1 MNKSR
6 EHIFSG
12 IRISL
17 FAPFKKG
24 GLPMANTNVM
34 HVNRTYRSTVFI
46 MLFEEKE
53 NLLELYNAMSGKHY
67 TDPELLEINTL
78 ENAIYMSIKNDVSF
92 LMDGRLSLYEHQS
105 TYSPNLPLR
114 FLFYIS
120 NLYSGITKDEN
131 LYGTRK
137 AQIPIPEFII
147 FYNGEEERPE
157 RETLK
162 LSDLYTFQEKDK
174 EQGEEDGK
182 RGKADFKLE
191 LKAELLN
198 ICGDN
203 NRALKEACRTL
214 REYAVFTDKM
224 RKYTKTMDI
233 QTAAERT
240 IEECIKE
247 DILREFLTKHR
258 AEVRTVSIFEYDQE
272 KHMRQEREQA
282 WEEGLAEGEARGKAV
297 GIAEGLAEGGRN
309 KLLEL
314 IEKKLQ
320 KGKTT
325 AQIADEL
332 EETEDVIEKMIK
344 SI

>member
-1 MNKSR
+1 
-6 EHIFSG
+6 
-12 IRISL
+12 
-17 FAPFKKG
+17 
-24 GLPMANTNVM
+24 MADTNAT

-67 TDPELLEINTL
+67 TDPDLLEVNTL

-120 NLYSGITKDEN
+120 NLYSGMTRNEN
-131 LYGTRK
+131 LYGTR
-137 AQIPIPEFII
+137 AVQIPTPEFII

-157 RETLK
+157 RETLR
-162 LSDLYTFQEKDK
+162 LSDLYTFR
-174 EQGEEDGK
+174 GEDG
-182 RGKADFKLE
+182 RTEESDYRLE

-203 NRALKEACRTL
+203 NKALKDACRTL
-214 REYAVFTDKM
+214 REYAIFTDKM
-224 RKYTKTMDI
+224 RTYAKTMDI
-233 QTAAERT
+233 EAAAERT
-240 IEECIKE
+240 IEECIRE
-247 DILREFLTKHR
+247 NVLREFLEKHR
-258 AEVRTVSIFEYDQE
+258 SEVVKVSIFEYDQE
-272 KHMRQEREQA
+272 KHLRQEREQA
-282 WEEGLAEGEARGKAV
+282 WEEGREA
-297 GIAEGLAEGGRN
+297 GIAEGKAAGIAEGGQN
-309 KLLEL
+309 KLSEQ
-314 IEKKLQ
+314 IQKKLR
-320 KGKTT
+320 KGKTV

-332 EETEDVIEKMIK
+332 EEPEDVIEKLIE

>member
-1 MNKSR
+1 
-6 EHIFSG
+6 
-12 IRISL
+12 
-17 FAPFKKG
+17 
-24 GLPMANTNVM
+24 MANTNVM

-92 LMDGRLSLYEHQS
+92 LMDGRLSLYEHHS

-120 NLYSGITKDEN
+120 NLYSGMTKDEN

-137 AQIPIPEFII
+137 AQIPTPEFVI

-162 LSDLYTFQEKDK
+162 LSDLYTFRGKDK
-174 EQGEEDGK
+174 DQGEEDGK
-182 RGKADFKLE
+182 AGKADFKLE

-233 QTAAERT
+233 QAAAERT
-240 IEECIKE
+240 IEECIQE

-258 AEVRTVSIFEYDQE
+258 AEVRTMSIFEYDQE

-282 WEEGLAEGEARGKAV
+282 WEEGREAGLAEGEAKGKAA
-297 GIAEGLAEGGRN
+297 GIAEGKAAGFTEGERN
-309 KLLEL
+309 KLSEQ
-314 IEKKLQ
+314 IQKKLR
-320 KGKTT
+320 KGKTV

-332 EETEDVIEKMIK
+332 EESPEVIKELLEKIEK
-344 SI
+344 

>member
-1 MNKSR
+1 MT
-6 EHIFSG
+6 
-12 IRISL
+12 
-17 FAPFKKG
+17 
-24 GLPMANTNVM
+24 NTNAI

-120 NLYSGITKDEN
+120 NLYSGMTRNEN
-131 LYGTRK
+131 LYGTR
-137 AQIPIPEFII
+137 AVQIPTPEFVI

-157 RETLK
+157 RETLR
-162 LSDLYTFQEKDK
+162 LSDLYTFR
-174 EQGEEDGK
+174 GEDRKTEESDY
-182 RGKADFKLE
+182 RLE

-203 NRALKEACRTL
+203 NKALKDACRTL
-214 REYAVFTDKM
+214 REYAIFTDKM
-224 RKYTKTMDI
+224 RAYAKTMDI
-233 QTAAERT
+233 EAAAERT
-240 IEECIKE
+240 IEECIRE
-247 DILREFLTKHR
+247 DVLREFLEKHK
-258 AEVRTVSIFEYDQE
+258 AEVIKVSIFEYDQE
-272 KHMRQEREQA
+272 KHLRQEREQA
-282 WEEGLAEGEARGKAV
+282 WEEGREA
-297 GIAEGLAEGGRN
+297 GIAEGKAAGIAEGKAAGRI
-309 KLLEL
+309 EL
-314 IEKKLQ
+314 IQKKLK
-320 KGKTT
+320 KGKTV

-332 EETEDVIEKMIK
+332 EEPEDEIEKLIK
-344 SI
+344 NI

>member
-1 MNKSR
+1 
-6 EHIFSG
+6 
-12 IRISL
+12 
-17 FAPFKKG
+17 
-24 GLPMANTNVM
+24 MADTNAT

-120 NLYSGITKDEN
+120 NLYSGMTRNEN
-131 LYGTRK
+131 LYGTR
-137 AQIPIPEFII
+137 AVQIPTPEFII

-157 RETLK
+157 RETLR
-162 LSDLYTFQEKDK
+162 LSDLYTFR
-174 EQGEEDGK
+174 GEDG
-182 RGKADFKLE
+182 RTEESDYRLE

-203 NRALKEACRTL
+203 NKALKDACRTL
-214 REYAVFTDKM
+214 REYAIFTDKM
-224 RKYTKTMDI
+224 RTYAKSMDI
-233 QTAAERT
+233 ETAAERT
-240 IEECIKE
+240 IEECIRE
-247 DILREFLTKHR
+247 NVLREFLEKHK
-258 AEVRTVSIFEYDQE
+258 AEVIKVSIFEYDQE
-272 KHMRQEREQA
+272 KHIRQEREQA
-282 WEEGLAEGEARGKAV
+282 WEEGKA
-297 GIAEGLAEGGRN
+297 AGLAEGKAAG
-309 KLLEL
+309 LTEL
-314 IEKKLQ
+314 IQKKLR
-320 KGKTT
+320 KGKTV

-332 EETEDVIEKMIK
+332 EEEQAVIEELIK
-344 SI
+344 RI

>member
-1 MNKSR
+1 
-6 EHIFSG
+6 
-12 IRISL
+12 
-17 FAPFKKG
+17 
-24 GLPMANTNVM
+24 MADTNAT

-67 TDPELLEINTL
+67 TDPELLEVNTL

-120 NLYSGITKDEN
+120 NLYSGMTRNEN
-131 LYGTRK
+131 LYGTR
-137 AQIPIPEFII
+137 AVQIPTPEFII

-157 RETLK
+157 RETLR
-162 LSDLYTFQEKDK
+162 LSDLYTFR
-174 EQGEEDGK
+174 GEDG
-182 RGKADFKLE
+182 RTEESDYRLE

-203 NRALKEACRTL
+203 NKALKDACCTL
-214 REYAVFTDKM
+214 REYAIFTDKM
-224 RKYTKTMDI
+224 RTYAKTMDI
-233 QTAAERT
+233 EAAAERT
-240 IEECIKE
+240 IEECIRE
-247 DILREFLTKHR
+247 NVLREFLEKHR
-258 AEVRTVSIFEYDQE
+258 SEVVKVSIFEYDQE
-272 KHMRQEREQA
+272 KHLRQEREQA
-282 WEEGLAEGEARGKAV
+282 WEEGREAGIAEGKAV
-297 GIAEGLAEGGRN
+297 GIAEGGQN
-309 KLLEL
+309 KLSEQ
-314 IEKKLQ
+314 IQKKLR
-320 KGKTT
+320 KGKTV

-332 EETEDVIEKMIK
+332 EEPEDVIEKLIE

>member
-1 MNKSR
+1 
-6 EHIFSG
+6 
-12 IRISL
+12 
-17 FAPFKKG
+17 
-24 GLPMANTNVM
+24 MANTNAM

-120 NLYSGITKDEN
+120 NLYSGMTKDEN

-137 AQIPIPEFII
+137 AQIPTPEFII

-162 LSDLYTFQEKDK
+162 LSDLYTFREKDK
-174 EQGEEDGK
+174 EDGK
-182 RGKADFKLE
+182 TGKADFKLE

-203 NRALKEACRTL
+203 NKALKEACRTL

-233 QTAAERT
+233 QAAAERT
-240 IEECIKE
+240 IEECIQE

-282 WEEGLAEGEARGKAV
+282 WEEGREAGFAEGEAKGKAA
-297 GIAEGLAEGGRN
+297 GFTEGERN
-309 KLLEL
+309 KLSEQ
-314 IEKKLQ
+314 IQKKLR
-320 KGKTT
+320 KGKTVE
-325 AQIADEL
+325 QIADEL
-332 EETEDVIEKMIK
+332 EESPEVIEELLEKIEK
-344 SI
+344 

>member
-1 MNKSR
+1 
-6 EHIFSG
+6 
-12 IRISL
+12 
-17 FAPFKKG
+17 
-24 GLPMANTNVM
+24 MANTNVT

-78 ENAIYMSIKNDVSF
+78 ENAIYMSIRNDVSF

-120 NLYSGITKDEN
+120 NLYSGMTKEDN
-131 LYGTRK
+131 LYGTK
-137 AQIPIPEFII
+137 KVQIPMPEFII

-162 LSDLYTFQEKDK
+162 LSDLYTFRGTDGTFKEKDY
-174 EQGEEDGK
+174 
-182 RGKADFKLE
+182 RLE

-203 NRALKEACRTL
+203 NKALKEACRTL
-214 REYAVFTDKM
+214 REYAIFTDKM

-233 QTAAERT
+233 ETAAERT
-240 IEECIKE
+240 IEECIRE

-258 AEVRTVSIFEYDQE
+258 AEVRAVSIFEYDQE
-272 KHMRQEREQA
+272 KHIRQEREQA
-282 WEEGLAEGEARGKAV
+282 WEEGRDSGFAEGEK
-297 GIAEGLAEGGRN
+297 N
-309 KLLEL
+309 KLNEL
-314 IEKKLQ
+314 IQKKLR
-320 KGKTT
+320 KGKTP

-332 EETEDVIEKMIK
+332 EEEQTVIEEFIK
-344 SI
+344 NM

>member
-1 MNKSR
+1 
-6 EHIFSG
+6 
-12 IRISL
+12 
-17 FAPFKKG
+17 
-24 GLPMANTNVM
+24 MANTNVM

-92 LMDGRLSLYEHQS
+92 LLDGRLSLYEHQS

-120 NLYSGITKDEN
+120 NLYSGMTKDEN

-137 AQIPIPEFII
+137 AQIPTPEFVI

-162 LSDLYTFQEKDK
+162 LSDLYTFRGKDE

-182 RGKADFKLE
+182 TEKADFKLE

-203 NRALKEACRTL
+203 NKTLKEACRTL

-224 RKYTKTMDI
+224 RKHTKTMDI
-233 QTAAERT
+233 QAAAERT

-258 AEVRTVSIFEYDQE
+258 AEVRTMSIFEYDQE

-282 WEEGLAEGEARGKAV
+282 WEEGREAGLAEGEAKGKAA
-297 GIAEGLAEGGRN
+297 GIAEGKAAGMED
-309 KLLEL
+309 KLMEQ
-314 IEKKLQ
+314 IRKKLE
-320 KGKTT
+320 KGRSVT
-325 AQIADEL
+325 QIAEDL
-332 EETEDVIEKMIK
+332 EEEEAVIKKIMEKL
-344 SI
+344 

>member
-1 MNKSR
+1 MT
-6 EHIFSG
+6 
-12 IRISL
+12 
-17 FAPFKKG
+17 
-24 GLPMANTNVM
+24 NTNVT

-78 ENAIYMSIKNDVSF
+78 ENAIYMSIRNDVSF

-120 NLYSGITKDEN
+120 NLYSGMTKEDN
-131 LYGTRK
+131 LYGTK
-137 AQIPIPEFII
+137 KVQIPMPEFII

-162 LSDLYTFQEKDK
+162 LSDLYTFKGTDGTFKEKDY
-174 EQGEEDGK
+174 
-182 RGKADFKLE
+182 RLE

-203 NRALKEACRTL
+203 NKALKDACRTL
-214 REYAVFTDKM
+214 REYAIFTDKM

-233 QTAAERT
+233 EAAAERT
-240 IEECIKE
+240 IEECIRE

-258 AEVRTVSIFEYDQE
+258 AEVRAVSIFEYDQE
-272 KHMRQEREQA
+272 KHIRQEREQA
-282 WEEGLAEGEARGKAV
+282 FAEGEK
-297 GIAEGLAEGGRN
+297 N
-309 KLLEL
+309 KLNEL
-314 IEKKLQ
+314 IRKKLQ
-320 KGKTT
+320 KGKTP

-332 EETEDVIEKMIK
+332 EEEQTVIEEFIK
-344 SI
+344 NM

>member
-1 MNKSR
+1 
-6 EHIFSG
+6 
-12 IRISL
+12 
-17 FAPFKKG
+17 
-24 GLPMANTNVM
+24 MANANAA

-120 NLYSGITKDEN
+120 NLYSGMTKDEN

-137 AQIPIPEFII
+137 AQIPTPEFII

-162 LSDLYTFQEKDK
+162 LSDLYTFREKDK

-182 RGKADFKLE
+182 TGKADFKLE

-203 NRALKEACRTL
+203 NKPLKEACRTL

-224 RKYTKTMDI
+224 RKYTKMMDI
-233 QTAAERT
+233 EAAAERT
-240 IEECIKE
+240 IEECIQE

-258 AEVRTVSIFEYDQE
+258 AEVRTMSIFEYDQE

-282 WEEGLAEGEARGKAV
+282 WEEGLAEGEARGKAA
-297 GIAEGLAEGGRN
+297 GIAEGKAAGFTEGERN
-309 KLLEL
+309 KLSEQ
-314 IEKKLQ
+314 IQKKLR
-320 KGKTT
+320 KGKTV

-332 EETEDVIEKMIK
+332 EESPEVIEELLEKIEK
-344 SI
+344 

>member
-1 MNKSR
+1 
-6 EHIFSG
+6 
-12 IRISL
+12 
-17 FAPFKKG
+17 
-24 GLPMANTNVM
+24 MANTNAM

-120 NLYSGITKDEN
+120 NLYSGMTKDEN

-162 LSDLYTFQEKDK
+162 LSDLYTFP
-174 EQGEEDGK
+174 
-182 RGKADFKLE
+182 F
-191 LKAELLN
+191 
-198 ICGDN
+198 
-203 NRALKEACRTL
+203 
-214 REYAVFTDKM
+214 
-224 RKYTKTMDI
+224 
-233 QTAAERT
+233 
-240 IEECIKE
+240 
-247 DILREFLTKHR
+247 
-258 AEVRTVSIFEYDQE
+258 SIFWT
-272 KHMRQEREQA
+272 HT
-282 WEEGLAEGEARGKAV
+282 
-297 GIAEGLAEGGRN
+297 GR
-309 KLLEL
+309 
-314 IEKKLQ
+314 
-320 KGKTT
+320 
-325 AQIADEL
+325 
-332 EETEDVIEKMIK
+332 
-344 SI
+344 

>member
-1 MNKSR
+1 
-6 EHIFSG
+6 
-12 IRISL
+12 
-17 FAPFKKG
+17 
-24 GLPMANTNVM
+24 MANTNAM

-120 NLYSGITKDEN
+120 NLYSGMTKDEN

-137 AQIPIPEFII
+137 AQIPTPEFII

-162 LSDLYTFQEKDK
+162 LSDLYTFRGKDK

-182 RGKADFKLE
+182 TEKADFKLE

-203 NRALKEACRTL
+203 NKPLKEACRTL

-233 QTAAERT
+233 EAAAERT
-240 IEECIKE
+240 IEECIQE

-272 KHMRQEREQA
+272 KHMRQEREAA
-282 WEEGLAEGEARGKAV
+282 WEDGHLAGIEDGLK
-297 GIAEGLAEGGRN
+297 I
-309 KLLEL
+309 
-314 IEKKLQ
+314 
-320 KGKTT
+320 KGK
-325 AQIADEL
+325 E
-332 EETEDVIEKMIK
+332 
-344 SI
+344 

>member
-1 MNKSR
+1 
-6 EHIFSG
+6 
-12 IRISL
+12 
-17 FAPFKKG
+17 
-24 GLPMANTNVM
+24 MADTNAT

-120 NLYSGITKDEN
+120 NLYSGMTRNEN
-131 LYGTRK
+131 LYGTR
-137 AQIPIPEFII
+137 AVQIPTPEFII

-157 RETLK
+157 RETLR
-162 LSDLYTFQEKDK
+162 LSDLYTFRGK
-174 EQGEEDGK
+174 DGK
-182 RGKADFKLE
+182 SGEADYRLE

-203 NRALKEACRTL
+203 NKALKDACRTL
-214 REYAVFTDKM
+214 REYAIFTDKM
-224 RKYTKTMDI
+224 RIYAKTMDI
-233 QTAAERT
+233 EAAAERT
-240 IEECIKE
+240 IEECIRE
-247 DILREFLTKHR
+247 NVLREFLEKHK
-258 AEVRTVSIFEYDQE
+258 AEVIKVSIFEYDQE
-272 KHMRQEREQA
+272 KHIRQEREQA
-282 WEEGLAEGEARGKAV
+282 WEEGKVA
-297 GIAEGLAEGGRN
+297 GLAEGKAAG
-309 KLLEL
+309 LTEL
-314 IEKKLQ
+314 IQKKLR
-320 KGKTT
+320 KGKTI

-332 EETEDVIEKMIK
+332 EEEQAVIEELIK
-344 SI
+344 RI

>member
-1 MNKSR
+1 
-6 EHIFSG
+6 
-12 IRISL
+12 
-17 FAPFKKG
+17 
-24 GLPMANTNVM
+24 MADTNET

-120 NLYSGITKDEN
+120 NLYSGMTRNEN
-131 LYGTRK
+131 LYGTR
-137 AQIPIPEFII
+137 AVQIPTPEFII

-157 RETLK
+157 RETLR
-162 LSDLYTFQEKDK
+162 LSDRYTFR
-174 EQGEEDGK
+174 GADGK
-182 RGKADFKLE
+182 SGEADYRLE

-198 ICGDN
+198 ICEDN
-203 NRALKEACRTL
+203 NKALKDACHTL
-214 REYAVFTDKM
+214 REYAIFTDKM
-224 RKYTKTMDI
+224 RAYAKMMDI
-233 QTAAERT
+233 EAAAERT
-240 IEECIKE
+240 IEECIRE
-247 DILREFLTKHR
+247 NILREFLEKHK
-258 AEVRTVSIFEYDQE
+258 AEVIKVSIFEYDQE
-272 KHMRQEREQA
+272 KHLRQEREQA
-282 WEEGLAEGEARGKAV
+282 WEEGREAGMAEGIAKGKAA
-297 GIAEGLAEGGRN
+297 GIAEGGQN

-314 IEKKLQ
+314 IEKKLR
-320 KGKTT
+320 KGKSI

-332 EETEDVIEKMIK
+332 EEPEDAIEKLIRN
-344 SI
+344 I

>member
-1 MNKSR
+1 
-6 EHIFSG
+6 
-12 IRISL
+12 
-17 FAPFKKG
+17 
-24 GLPMANTNVM
+24 
-34 HVNRTYRSTVFI
+34 

-120 NLYSGITKDEN
+120 NLYSGMTKDEN
-131 LYGTRK
+131 LYGTRV
-137 AQIPIPEFII
+137 AQIPAPEFVI
-147 FYNGEEERPE
+147 FYNGEEDRPE

-162 LSDLYTFQEKDK
+162 LSDLYTFKEKDC
-174 EQGEEDGK
+174 
-182 RGKADFKLE
+182 RLE

-203 NRALKEACRTL
+203 NKALKDACHTL
-214 REYAVFTDKM
+214 REYAAFTDKM
-224 RKYTKTMDI
+224 RKYAKVMDI
-233 QTAAERT
+233 AAAAELT

-247 DILREFLTKHR
+247 NILREFLMKHR
-258 AEVRTVSIFEYDQE
+258 AEVKTVSIFEYDQE
-272 KHMRQEREQA
+272 KHIRLEREQA
-282 WEEGLAEGEARGKAV
+282 WEEGRES
-297 GIAEGLAEGGRN
+297 GIAEGMAKGEQQ
-309 KLLEL
+309 KLIDL
-314 IEKKLQ
+314 IQKKLQ
-320 KGKTT
+320 KGESV

-332 EETEDVIEKMIK
+332 EETAAVIEELIR

>member
-1 MNKSR
+1 
-6 EHIFSG
+6 
-12 IRISL
+12 
-17 FAPFKKG
+17 
-24 GLPMANTNVM
+24 MANTNAA

-120 NLYSGITKDEN
+120 NLYSGMTKDEN

-137 AQIPIPEFII
+137 TQIPTPEFII

-162 LSDLYTFQEKDK
+162 LSDLYTFRGKDK
-174 EQGEEDGK
+174 GQGEEDGK
-182 RGKADFKLE
+182 TGKADFKLE

-203 NRALKEACRTL
+203 NKALKEACRTL

-224 RKYTKTMDI
+224 RKHTKTMGI
-233 QTAAERT
+233 EAAAERT
-240 IEECIKE
+240 IEECIQE

-258 AEVRTVSIFEYDQE
+258 AEVRTMSIFEYDQE

-282 WEEGLAEGEARGKAV
+282 WEEGREAGLAEGEAKWKAA
-297 GIAEGLAEGGRN
+297 GFTEGERN
-309 KLLEL
+309 KLSEQ
-314 IEKKLQ
+314 IQMKLR
-320 KGKTT
+320 KGKTVE
-325 AQIADEL
+325 QIADEL
-332 EETEDVIEKMIK
+332 EESSEVIEELLEKIEK
-344 SI
+344 

>member
-1 MNKSR
+1 
-6 EHIFSG
+6 
-12 IRISL
+12 
-17 FAPFKKG
+17 
-24 GLPMANTNVM
+24 MADTNAT

-120 NLYSGITKDEN
+120 NLYSGMTRNEN
-131 LYGTRK
+131 LYGTR
-137 AQIPIPEFII
+137 AVQIPTPEFII

-157 RETLK
+157 RETLR
-162 LSDLYTFQEKDK
+162 LSDLYTFR
-174 EQGEEDGK
+174 GEDG
-182 RGKADFKLE
+182 RTEESDYRLE

-203 NRALKEACRTL
+203 NKALKDACRTL
-214 REYAVFTDKM
+214 REYAIFTDKM
-224 RKYTKTMDI
+224 RTYAKTMDI
-233 QTAAERT
+233 EAAAERT
-240 IEECIKE
+240 IEECIRE
-247 DILREFLTKHR
+247 NVLREFLEKHK
-258 AEVRTVSIFEYDQE
+258 AEVIKVSIFEYDQE
-272 KHMRQEREQA
+272 KHLRQERKQA
-282 WEEGLAEGEARGKAV
+282 WEEGREA
-297 GIAEGLAEGGRN
+297 GIAEGKAAGRI
-309 KLLEL
+309 EL
-314 IEKKLQ
+314 IQKKLK
-320 KGKTT
+320 KGKTV

-332 EETEDVIEKMIK
+332 EEPEDVIEKLIK
-344 SI
+344 NI

>member
-1 MNKSR
+1 
-6 EHIFSG
+6 
-12 IRISL
+12 
-17 FAPFKKG
+17 
-24 GLPMANTNVM
+24 MADTNAT

-120 NLYSGITKDEN
+120 NLYSGMTRNEN
-131 LYGTRK
+131 LYGTR
-137 AQIPIPEFII
+137 AVQIPTPEFII

-157 RETLK
+157 RETLR
-162 LSDLYTFQEKDK
+162 LSDLYTFR
-174 EQGEEDGK
+174 GEDG
-182 RGKADFKLE
+182 RTEESDYRLE

-203 NRALKEACRTL
+203 NKALKDACRTL
-214 REYAVFTDKM
+214 REYAIFTDKM
-224 RKYTKTMDI
+224 RTYAKTMDI
-233 QTAAERT
+233 EAAAERT
-240 IEECIKE
+240 IEECIRE
-247 DILREFLTKHR
+247 NVLREFLEKHR
-258 AEVRTVSIFEYDQE
+258 SEVVKVSIFEYDQE
-272 KHMRQEREQA
+272 KHLRQEREQA
-282 WEEGLAEGEARGKAV
+282 WEEGREA
-297 GIAEGLAEGGRN
+297 GIAEGKAAGIAEGGQN
-309 KLLEL
+309 KLSEQ
-314 IEKKLQ
+314 IQKKLR
-320 KGKTT
+320 KGKTV

-332 EETEDVIEKMIK
+332 EEPEDVIEKLIE

>member
-1 MNKSR
+1 
-6 EHIFSG
+6 
-12 IRISL
+12 
-17 FAPFKKG
+17 
-24 GLPMANTNVM
+24 MADTNAT

-120 NLYSGITKDEN
+120 NLYSGMTRNEN
-131 LYGTRK
+131 LYGTR
-137 AQIPIPEFII
+137 AVQIPTPEFII

-157 RETLK
+157 RETLR
-162 LSDLYTFQEKDK
+162 LSDLYTFR
-174 EQGEEDGK
+174 GEDG
-182 RGKADFKLE
+182 RTEESDYRLE

-203 NRALKEACRTL
+203 NKALKDACRTL
-214 REYAVFTDKM
+214 REYAIFTDKM
-224 RKYTKTMDI
+224 RTYAKSMDI
-233 QTAAERT
+233 ETAAERT
-240 IEECIKE
+240 IEECVRE
-247 DILREFLTKHR
+247 NVLREFLEKHR
-258 AEVRTVSIFEYDQE
+258 SEVIKVSIFEYDQE
-272 KHMRQEREQA
+272 KHLRQERKQA
-282 WEEGLAEGEARGKAV
+282 WEEGREA
-297 GIAEGLAEGGRN
+297 GIAEGREAGIAEGREAGIAEGKVAGIAEGKAAGRI
-309 KLLEL
+309 EL
-314 IEKKLQ
+314 IQKKLK
-320 KGKTT
+320 KGKTV

-332 EETEDVIEKMIK
+332 EEPEDVIEKLIK
-344 SI
+344 NI

>member
-1 MNKSR
+1 
-6 EHIFSG
+6 
-12 IRISL
+12 
-17 FAPFKKG
+17 
-24 GLPMANTNVM
+24 MADTNAT

-67 TDPELLEINTL
+67 TDPELLEVNTL

-120 NLYSGITKDEN
+120 NLYSGMTRNEN
-131 LYGTRK
+131 LYGTR
-137 AQIPIPEFII
+137 AVQIPTPEFII

-157 RETLK
+157 RETLR
-162 LSDLYTFQEKDK
+162 LSDLYTFR
-174 EQGEEDGK
+174 GEDG
-182 RGKADFKLE
+182 RTEESDYRLE

-203 NRALKEACRTL
+203 NKALKDACRTL
-214 REYAVFTDKM
+214 REYAIFTDKM
-224 RKYTKTMDI
+224 RTYAKTMDI
-233 QTAAERT
+233 EAAAERT
-240 IEECIKE
+240 IEECIRE
-247 DILREFLTKHR
+247 NVLREFLEKHR
-258 AEVRTVSIFEYDQE
+258 SEVVKVSIFEYDQE
-272 KHMRQEREQA
+272 KHLRQEREQA
-282 WEEGLAEGEARGKAV
+282 WEEGREA
-297 GIAEGLAEGGRN
+297 GIAEGKAAGIAEGGQN
-309 KLLEL
+309 KLSEQ
-314 IEKKLQ
+314 IQKKLR
-320 KGKTT
+320 KGKTV

-332 EETEDVIEKMIK
+332 EEPEDVIEKLIE

>member
-1 MNKSR
+1 
-6 EHIFSG
+6 
-12 IRISL
+12 
-17 FAPFKKG
+17 
-24 GLPMANTNVM
+24 MADTNAT

-120 NLYSGITKDEN
+120 NLYSGMTRNEN
-131 LYGTRK
+131 LYGTR
-137 AQIPIPEFII
+137 AVQIPTPEFII

-162 LSDLYTFQEKDK
+162 LSDLYTIR
-174 EQGEEDGK
+174 GTDGK
-182 RGKADFKLE
+182 TGGADYRLE

-203 NRALKEACRTL
+203 NKALKDACRTL
-214 REYAVFTDKM
+214 REYSIFTDKM
-224 RKYTKTMDI
+224 RTYAKSMDI
-233 QTAAERT
+233 ETAAERT
-240 IEECIKE
+240 IEECVRE
-247 DILREFLTKHR
+247 NVLREFLEKHR
-258 AEVRTVSIFEYDQE
+258 SEVIKVSIFEYDQE
-272 KHMRQEREQA
+272 KHLRQERKQA
-282 WEEGLAEGEARGKAV
+282 WEEGREA
-297 GIAEGLAEGGRN
+297 GIAEGREAGIAEGKVAGIAEGKAAGRI
-309 KLLEL
+309 EL
-314 IEKKLQ
+314 IQKKLK
-320 KGKTT
+320 KGKTV

-332 EETEDVIEKMIK
+332 EEPEDVIEKLIK
-344 SI
+344 NI